1 MSLTMTGI
9 VALLGV
15 LGVFFMKY
23 KSHLSGFLKAK
34 QEIHTETQKD
44 IETKVSTMQD
54 EIAVKEQQIQQLQE
68 KSDKATAI
76 IQEIKKTN
84 DESVQKILKED
95 NVANLIKEFDQW

>member
-1 MSLTMTGI
+1 
-9 VALLGV
+9 
-15 LGVFFMKY
+15 
-23 KSHLSGFLKAK
+23 
-34 QEIHTETQKD
+34 
-44 IETKVSTMQD
+44 MQD